1 MNQTNSCQILVVDDD
16 FAGMMI
22 IRAVLK
28 HDGFRV
34 VSASSHDEVLAFMNA
49 YPPDLILLNV
59 QLAGQDAVALAR
71 QLKGNPVVAAIP
83 IVALAAHALVGDR
96 KRAIAAGCSGF
107 ILKPI
112 DTSTLGDDVRK
123 FLPARPDQ
131 AEGPSSVA

>member
-22 IRAVLK
+22 IRTVLK
-28 HDGFRV
+28 RYGFRV

-96 KRAIAAGCSGF
+96 KRAIAAGCCGY

-112 DTSTLGDDVRK
+112 DTRTLGDDVRK
-123 FLPARPDQ
+123 FLPARPDR
-131 AEGPSSVA
+131 AE

>member
-1 MNQTNSCQILVVDDD
+1 MNQANSCQILVVDDD
-16 FAGMMI
+16 YAGTMI
-22 IRAVLK
+22 IRTVLK
-28 HDGFRV
+28 RYGFRV

-96 KRAIAAGCSGF
+96 KRAIAAGCCGY

-112 DTSTLGDDVRK
+112 DTRTLGEDVRK
-123 FLPARPDQ
+123 FLPARPDRVR
-131 AEGPSSVA
+131 APSSGA